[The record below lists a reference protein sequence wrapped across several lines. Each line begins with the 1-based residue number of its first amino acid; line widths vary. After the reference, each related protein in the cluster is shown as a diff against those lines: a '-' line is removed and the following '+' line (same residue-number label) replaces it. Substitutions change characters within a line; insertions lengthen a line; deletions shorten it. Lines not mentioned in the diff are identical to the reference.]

1 MANKYALVIA
11 QINLSLSV
19 LFRPFWAIFVCM
31 NQNIENIRVISRQV
45 AEENNLFL
53 IDLIFRGSESS
64 RVIEVFIDGEKNISA
79 DECALV
85 SKEISKQID
94 EQGLFKTYRLDVS
107 SPGVER
113 PLIYL
118 KQYPKHLNRLFEI
131 EFKAFDTSSTFK
143 GRLVLIENEILTF
156 QSNKEIKIKFSDI
169 IKAKV
174 LVSFN

>member
-1 MANKYALVIA
+1 MNHNFENIKEIA
-11 QINLSLSV
+11 Q
-19 LFRPFWAIFVCM
+19 
-31 NQNIENIRVISRQV
+31 QV
-45 AEENNLFL
+45 AEQNNLFL
-53 IDLIFRGSESS
+53 IDLIVRGSESS

-85 SKEISKQID
+85 SREIGKQID
-94 EQGLFKTYRLDVS
+94 ENELLKSYRLDVS
-107 SPGVER
+107 SPGVDR

-131 EFKAFDTSSTFK
+131 EFKASESSSTFK
-143 GRLVLIENEILTF
+143 GRLVSVENDILTF

-169 IKAKV
+169 LKAKV

>member
-1 MANKYALVIA
+1 MK
-11 QINLSLSV
+11 
-19 LFRPFWAIFVCM
+19 
-31 NQNIENIRVISRQV
+31 QNFENIREISQQV
-45 AEENNLFL
+45 AEQNNLFL
-53 IDLIFRGSESS
+53 IDLVVRGSETS

-85 SKEISKQID
+85 SREISKQID
-94 EQGLFKTYRLDVS
+94 ERELLKSYRLDVS
-107 SPGVER
+107 SPGVDR

-131 EFKAFDTSSTFK
+131 EFKASGSSSTFK
-143 GRLVLIENEILTF
+143 GRLVSVEEDILTF
-156 QSNKEIKIKFSDI
+156 QSNKEIKLKFSDI

>member
-1 MANKYALVIA
+1 
-11 QINLSLSV
+11 
-19 LFRPFWAIFVCM
+19 M
-31 NQNIENIRVISRQV
+31 NQNFENIREIAKQV
-45 AEENNLFL
+45 SEHNNLFL
-53 IDLIFRGSESS
+53 VDLIVRGSEHS

-85 SKEISKQID
+85 SREISKQID
-94 EQGLFKTYRLDVS
+94 DKELLKSYRLDVS
-107 SPGVER
+107 SPGVDR

-131 EFKAFDTSSTFK
+131 EFSAKGGSASGGNAYKLSSGSSSTFK
-143 GRLVLIENEILTF
+143 GKLVSIEDEVLTF
-156 QSNKEIKIKFSDI
+156 QSDKEIKIKFQDI

>member
-1 MANKYALVIA
+1 
-11 QINLSLSV
+11 
-19 LFRPFWAIFVCM
+19 M
-31 NQNIENIRVISRQV
+31 NQNFENIREIAQQI
-45 AEENNLFL
+45 AERNNLFL

-85 SKEISKQID
+85 SREISKQID
-94 EQGLFKTYRLDVS
+94 EKESLRTYRLDVS
-107 SPGVER
+107 SPGVDR

-131 EFKAFDTSSTFK
+131 EFNSSGTSSIFK
-143 GRLVLIENEILTF
+143 GKLVSIEDEVLTF
-156 QSNKEIKIKFSDI
+156 QSNKEIKIKFPDI